1 MKGSIKIR
9 EYKKPLSLNCM
20 FKLSDY
26 KTIEDIK
33 NKFGKKIVTTAPR
46 LKSGDTYAY
55 FPGWTIREMVQKFNG
70 CLLVVIDG
78 KYRFLTPSWA
88 GYTMFEN
95 WPDFPS
101 VRVVIFD
108 GYWNVL

>member
-1 MKGSIKIR
+1 MKRSATIT
-9 EYKKPLSLNCM
+9 EYKKPLNFT

-33 NKFGKKIVTTAPR
+33 NTFGKKIVTTAPR
-46 LKSGDTYAY
+46 LKSGDDHAY
-55 FPGWTIREMVQKFNG
+55 FPGWTIREMVQKFDG

-78 KYRFLTPSWA
+78 EYRFLMPSWA
-88 GYTMFEN
+88 GYTMFET
-95 WPDFPS
+95 WPDYPS
-101 VRVVIFD
+101 VRVYIFD